1 MVSLKQ
7 WQRVQGYIQRGME
20 EGAQLLAGGPGLP
33 EGLEAG
39 WFVKPTVFSRVI
51 NQMSIAREEIFGPL
65 LSVITY
71 QDEAQA
77 LAIANDTPYGLQAY
91 ILSSNPQ
98 RARALASRIDAGR
111 VLINTLA
118 HEPRAPFGGFKQS
131 GIGREYGT
139 FGLQAFLAP
148 SHPVLTKNGREH
160 AVGGNRCKVFLHF
173 WYGAA
178 HFHKD

>member
-39 WFVKPTVFSRVI
+39 WFAKPTVFSRVT

-91 ILSSNPQ
+91 ILSSNPP
-98 RARALASRIDAGR
+98 AG
-111 VLINTLA
+111 
-118 HEPRAPFGGFKQS
+118 PRAGQPHRCRPRVDQYPGPRTS
-131 GIGREYGT
+131 CAPWR
-139 FGLQAFLAP
+139 LQAIGDRP
-148 SHPVLTKNGREH
+148 
-160 AVGGNRCKVFLHF
+160 
-173 WYGAA
+173 
-178 HFHKD
+178 

>member
-39 WFVKPTVFSRVI
+39 WFVKPTVFSRVT

-65 LSVITY
+65 LSFITY

-77 LAIANDTPYGLQAY
+77 LAIANDTPYGLQAN
-91 ILSSNPQ
+91 ILSSNP
-98 RARALASRIDAGR
+98 
-111 VLINTLA
+111 
-118 HEPRAPFGGFKQS
+118 
-131 GIGREYGT
+131 
-139 FGLQAFLAP
+139 
-148 SHPVLTKNGREH
+148 
-160 AVGGNRCKVFLHF
+160 
-173 WYGAA
+173 
-178 HFHKD
+178 